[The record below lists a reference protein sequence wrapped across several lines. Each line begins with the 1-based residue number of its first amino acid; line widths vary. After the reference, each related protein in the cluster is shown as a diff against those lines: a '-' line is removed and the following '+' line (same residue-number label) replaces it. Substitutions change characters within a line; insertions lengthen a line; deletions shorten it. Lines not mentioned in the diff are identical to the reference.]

1 MMYLLVLSCTIVCA
15 DGPSDSSS
23 VVVGSV
29 LASLLVLA
37 LAAVVFL
44 SFKFFTSGI
53 VHCCLTLE
61 LIITRHALSIRH
73 NFRQSLSI
81 RRNFLLN
88 PPYYF
93 TVIFTFSVLRTL

>member
-23 VVVGSV
+23 VVMGSV

-61 LIITRHALSIRH
+61 LIITR
-73 NFRQSLSI
+73 QSLSI
-81 RRNFLLN
+81 RHNFLLN